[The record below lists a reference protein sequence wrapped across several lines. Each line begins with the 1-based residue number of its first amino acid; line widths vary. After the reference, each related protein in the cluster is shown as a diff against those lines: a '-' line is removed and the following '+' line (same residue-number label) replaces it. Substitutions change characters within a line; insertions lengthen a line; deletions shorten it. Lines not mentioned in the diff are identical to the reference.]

1 MSLPLLTLA
10 EYPLRLVTVYDEFP
24 SAEEAFVLSLPTAEE
39 VVVEVVVRVVV
50 CVFFLFLLEE
60 K

>member
-1 MSLPLLTLA
+1 MFA

-24 SAEEAFVLSLPTAEE
+24 SAVEAFVLSFSTAEDF
-39 VVVEVVVRVVV
+39 VVVVVRVVV

>member
-1 MSLPLLTLA
+1 MSLPLLTFA

-24 SAEEAFVLSLPTAEE
+24 SAVEAFVLSFSTAEDF
-39 VVVEVVVRVVV
+39 VVVVVRVVV